1 MSGTRLI
8 VWRHGQTT
16 WNVANR
22 IQGHLDVD
30 LDPAGVAQA
39 EAVAARLARL
49 RPDAIVS
56 SDLRRASDTAAALA
70 ALTGLEVRYDP
81 RLRERSFGEWQGL
94 TNAEAAEKYPVEYAR
109 WRAGA
114 TIDGC
119 GVEEADDLSK
129 RASSA
134 LREAAELAPGGTV
147 VAVSH
152 GGTAKYGMV
161 ALLGWPSSVLPGIAA
176 LSNCHWLDLRAYPSV
191 GWRLRGYNVP

>member
-1 MSGTRLI
+1 MSVTRLI
-8 VWRHGQTT
+8 VLRHGQTT

-22 IQGHLDVD
+22 IQGQLDID

-39 EAVAARLARL
+39 AAAAARLAQL

-70 ALTGLEVRYDP
+70 ALTGLEVSYDP

-94 TNAEAAEKYPVEYAR
+94 TNAEAAEKYPAEYAR

-119 GVEEADDLSK
+119 GVEEADDLGK
-129 RASSA
+129 RASGA
-134 LREAAELAPGGTV
+134 FREVAELAPGGTV

-161 ALLGWPSSVLPGIAA
+161 ALLGWPGSVLPGIGA
-176 LSNCHWLDLRAYPSV
+176 LGNCHWLDLRAYPSA
-191 GWRLRGYNVP
+191 GWQLRGYNVA

>member
-1 MSGTRLI
+1 VSATRLI

-22 IQGHLDVD
+22 IQGQLDIE
-30 LDPAGVAQA
+30 LDPTGLAQA
-39 EAVAARLARL
+39 SVTAARLAEL
-49 RPDAIVS
+49 KPDAIVS

-70 ALTGLEVRYDP
+70 ALTGLEVSFDP
-81 RLRERSFGEWQGL
+81 RLRERSFGDWQGL

-119 GVEEADDLSK
+119 GVEEADDLGK
-129 RASSA
+129 RASGA
-134 LREAAELAPGGTV
+134 FREAAELAPGGTV

-152 GGTAKYGMV
+152 GGTAKYGTV
-161 ALLGWPSSVLPGIAA
+161 ALLGWPSTVLPGIGA
-176 LSNCHWLDLRAYPSV
+176 LSNCHWVDLHAYPSV
-191 GWRLRGYNVP
+191 GWRLRAYNMA

>member
-1 MSGTRLI
+1 VSVTRLI
-8 VWRHGQTT
+8 VWRHGQTA

-22 IQGHLDVD
+22 IQGQLDVD

-39 EAVAARLARL
+39 AAAAARLAQL
-49 RPDAIVS
+49 RPAAIVS

-119 GVEEADDLSK
+119 GVEEADDLGK
-129 RASSA
+129 RGSSA
-134 LREAAELAPGGTV
+134 FREAAELAPGGTV

-152 GGTAKYGMV
+152 GATAKYGMV
-161 ALLGWPSSVLPGIAA
+161 ALLGWPSSVLPGIGA
-176 LSNCHWLDLRAYPSV
+176 LSNCHWLDLRAYPSA
-191 GWRLRGYNVP
+191 GWQLRAYNVT